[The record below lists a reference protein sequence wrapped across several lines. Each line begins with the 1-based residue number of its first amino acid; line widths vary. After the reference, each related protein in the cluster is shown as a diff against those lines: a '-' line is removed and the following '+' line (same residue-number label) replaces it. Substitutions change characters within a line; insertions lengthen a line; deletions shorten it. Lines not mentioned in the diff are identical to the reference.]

1 MIELADDTED
11 LPVSPQADFT
21 DGFNNARRAHILR
34 ICRHRFPLLLR
45 YLNTCYDSVAYLFLL
60 DSGQMVGWFTC
71 GEGSSIMMATRSVG
85 QSMLHSTSPYIPLQ
99 KTSDGVPYAWIVDDC
114 TLVPSRRRAVEVVR
128 FIIEQGPDPGLFPNM
143 SKFYA

>member
-1 MIELADDTED
+1 MRIVGRTSIPCAQLKHKFAKIFAEVRALGSAIPAGIEIAFRTVTLAADAMIELADDTED

-21 DGFNNARRAHILR
+21 DGFNNARRDHILR

-71 GEGSSIMMATRSVG
+71 GEGVS
-85 QSMLHSTSPYIPLQ
+85 
-99 KTSDGVPYAWIVDDC
+99 
-114 TLVPSRRRAVEVVR
+114 
-128 FIIEQGPDPGLFPNM
+128 
-143 SKFYA
+143 